1 MTRWPRPFSLL
12 SKRRLDT
19 HLTLVFG
26 ITALLVLLGI
36 VLFVNSRTV
45 SIVDRASQTLF
56 SHMASESGAAVD
68 KSLASVD
75 VLSTLLISD
84 PQDTNYRNASQPS
97 FTERMRVVLDAM
109 PVVSA
114 IYIGYDDGG
123 FVLLRRLS
131 SSVARLN
138 LNAPEAARFLLER
151 IAPASE
157 DPSSRAGVA
166 TAAATLTFLDASLHP
181 IRVSRPLSL
190 LYDPRGRDWYRKA
203 RAQSAPIL
211 TDPYWF
217 YATEERGITF
227 ARRLRHG
234 GGVVGIDL
242 SLADLSTQLLR
253 LRNTPGTELLIVDA
267 AGDVLASTDSAL
279 MLPRETETPADA
291 LGGVEGGDT
300 GFALGGALDDA
311 RTADAADLPAS
322 GVPGIEA
329 ASQAFQPVSTV
340 TSTLG
345 TGRTV
350 APIVRRMMR
359 AAHDTSY
366 PDNPQRIQLGSDFW
380 TMRVMPVRASG
391 WTFRVVL
398 ATPDDEVLTGARRL
412 VVYLEA
418 ISLLAVL
425 VLLVV
430 IRFTARRVSR
440 PLVAISKQAEA
451 LNAFDFPGA
460 MREQRSSVTEI
471 ATLSGALHRAGATL
485 QRFVEIGRTLAAERD
500 PDRLLARLLDETV
513 HATRAEGGVIL
524 LTEDD
529 GVHFRI
535 GARTG
540 TQVNAKGTYDAPG
553 GPMNLAMTIAHA
565 FGTEG
570 MVVDTVAGGLGERI
584 RDALQR
590 HAATQLDWPIR
601 WSGRSGD
608 ANAERHAAHEGEPL
622 LAALTNGNGPSAA
635 ADVPSSRLQVIA
647 LRNRSNELIGG
658 LLLCMGNMDAD
669 TSGARKR
676 RAAPGDLDLARA
688 LAGNAAIAL
697 ETALLLK
704 SRKAL
709 LDGVVRMIAEATDA
723 KSPHTSGH
731 CQRVPV
737 LMQGLAQ
744 AACEAKQGP
753 YAHFT
758 LTPDD
763 WEAVEVA
770 SWLHDC
776 GKLTTP
782 EYVIDK
788 ATKLETLSNRIHEI
802 RTRFEVMKAHA
813 QTDYWR
819 AVASG
824 ESESHARAT
833 RDRML
838 ASLDDDFAFVA
849 NCNEGS
855 ESMRPDDLARLQSI
869 GQRRW
874 MRTLD
879 DTLGTSRDER
889 ARMERSR
896 TRHRRGSTL
905 PVEEPLLADREE
917 HVIPHEPNALSDR
930 EERFGFTMRPLAS
943 RMNLGELHNL
953 SIGRGT
959 LTGEERFE
967 INRHI
972 TRTIVMLEGLPLTGA
987 LKRVPE
993 YAGGHHEKMDG
1004 GGYPRGLTR
1013 NQMSPIA
1020 RMMAI
1025 ADVFEA
1031 LTAGDRPYKK
1041 AKPLS
1046 EAFRIMGQ
1054 MKRDNHLDPDLLDLF
1069 ISSDVWRDYARH
1081 FLLPWQDDAP
1091 DVDAVLSI
1099 TPRADGETLVPA

>member
-1 MTRWPRPFSLL
+1 MSR
-12 SKRRLDT
+12 RRLET

-36 VLFVNSRTV
+36 VLFVNNRTV

-56 SHMASESGAAVD
+56 SHMAAESGAAVD

-84 PQDTNYRNASQPS
+84 PQAVAYHDAALPS

-114 IYIGYDDGG
+114 IYIGFDNGG

-131 SSVARLN
+131 SSVARRN
-138 LNAPEAARFLLER
+138 LAAPDNARYLLER
-151 IAPASE
+151 IAPELGDTPSRVGAAS
-157 DPSSRAGVA
+157 
-166 TAAATLTFLDASLHP
+166 AAATLTFLDDGLHT
-181 IRVSRPLSL
+181 IRVSEPLSL
-190 LYDPRGRDWYRKA
+190 LYDPRARDWYRQA
-203 RAQSAPIL
+203 RAQTAPIL
-211 TDPYWF
+211 TGPYWF
-217 YATEERGITF
+217 YATEERGITY
-227 ARRLRHG
+227 AQRLRHG

-242 SLADLSTQLLR
+242 GLADLSSQLQK
-253 LRNTPGTELLIVDA
+253 LRNTPGTALLIVDND
-267 AGDVLASTDSAL
+267 GDVLASTDDAL
-279 MLPRETETPADA
+279 MRARH
-291 LGGVEGGDT
+291 GGDRQVDPLGDT
-300 GFALGGALDDA
+300 EAGGAGLA
-311 RTADAADLPAS
+311 AIGASGAVAADAATLQMD
-322 GVPGIEA
+322 A
-329 ASQAFQPVSTV
+329 AAQAFKVVTATQPDTANVGTTVS
-340 TSTLG
+340 
-345 TGRTV
+345 
-350 APIVRRMMR
+350 PIMRQMMR
-359 AAHDTSY
+359 AAHDKGF
-366 PDNPQRIQLGSDFW
+366 PNRPVRLQLGNGFW
-380 TMRVMPVRASG
+380 TMRAMPVRASG

-418 ISLLAVL
+418 ISLLGVL
-425 VLLVV
+425 VMLLV
-430 IRFTARRVSR
+430 IRLTARRVSR

-460 MREQRSSVTEI
+460 MREQPSSVAEI
-471 ATLSGALHRAGATL
+471 ATLSGALHRAGSTL

-513 HATRAEGGVIL
+513 NATRAEGGVIL

-535 GARTG
+535 GARAG
-540 TQVNAKGTYDAPG
+540 SRSNAKGTYDAPD
-553 GPMNLAMTIAHA
+553 GPMRLATTIAHA

-570 MVVDTVAGGLGERI
+570 VVVDTCAGGLGERI

-601 WSGRSGD
+601 GARVGVPTAD
-608 ANAERHAAHEGEPL
+608 ASRLLSDEEDDDPL
-622 LAALTNGNGPSAA
+622 LAALTGDPASTANASEGA
-635 ADVPSSRLQVIA
+635 VPASRLQVIA

-658 LLLCMGNMDAD
+658 LLLCMGAD
-669 TSGARKR
+669 EAAQAGGKRART
-676 RAAPGDLDLARA
+676 APGEVDLARA

-737 LMQGLAQ
+737 LMQGLVQ
-744 AACEAKQGP
+744 AACDSKAGP
-753 YAHFT
+753 YAHFA

-763 WEAVEVA
+763 WEAVDVA

-788 ATKLETLSNRIHEI
+788 ATKLETLTNRIHEI
-802 RTRFEVMKAHA
+802 RTRFEVLKAHA
-813 QTDYWR
+813 HIDYWR
-819 AVASG
+819 AVANG
-824 ESESHARAT
+824 ESESHAGVV
-833 RDRML
+833 RDRTL
-838 ASLDDDFAFVA
+838 TVLDDEFAFVA
-849 NCNEGS
+849 SCNEGS
-855 ESMRPDDLARLQSI
+855 EFTRPEDIARLKSI
-869 GQRRW
+869 GERRW
-874 MRTLD
+874 TRTLD
-879 DTLGTSRDER
+879 DTLGTSRDEQ
-889 ARMERSR
+889 ARMARSR
-896 TRHRRGSTL
+896 QRNGRGIAL
-905 PVEEPLLADREE
+905 PVEERLLADRED
-917 HVIPHEPNALSDR
+917 HVISHEANALSDR
-930 EERFGFTMRPLAS
+930 EARFGFSMRPLAS
-943 RMNLGELHNL
+943 RNNMGELYNL
-953 SIGRGT
+953 SIARGT
-959 LTGEERFE
+959 LTPEERFE

-1069 ISSDVWRDYARH
+1069 VSSGVWRAYATQ
-1081 FLLPWQDDAP
+1081 FLLPWQSDNP
-1091 DVDAVLSI
+1091 DVDAILAI
-1099 TPRADGETLVPA
+1099 TPSDNDQTLMPA

>member
-1 MTRWPRPFSLL
+1 MTRWPRPFPLMSR
-12 SKRRLDT
+12 RRLET
-19 HLTLVFG
+19 HLTIVFG

-56 SHMASESGAAVD
+56 SHMAGESGAAVD

-75 VLSTLLISD
+75 VLSTLLVAD
-84 PQDTNYRNASQPS
+84 PQAVSYHEAAQPS

-114 IYIGYDDGG
+114 IYIGFDNGG

-131 SSVARLN
+131 SNVARHHLAAPN
-138 LNAPEAARFLLER
+138 NAQYLLER
-151 IAPASE
+151 IAPETGDA
-157 DPSSRAGVA
+157 SSRAG
-166 TAAATLTFLDASLHP
+166 TTSAAATLTFLDDTLHA
-181 IRVSRPLSL
+181 IRVSQPLSL
-190 LYDPRGRDWYRKA
+190 LYDPRSRDWYRQA
-203 RAQSAPIL
+203 RAQAAPIL
-211 TDPYWF
+211 TGPYWF
-217 YATEERGITF
+217 YATEERGITY
-227 ARRLRHG
+227 ARRLRRG

-242 SLADLSTQLLR
+242 GLADLSGQLQK
-253 LRNTPGTELLIVDA
+253 LRNTPGTALLIVDSG
-267 AGDVLASTDSAL
+267 GDVLASTDDAL
-279 MLPRETETPADA
+279 MRPGAGDRQADA
-291 LGGVEGGDT
+291 LAGAEDSDAGLGLTDAPVDVSANAT
-300 GFALGGALDDA
+300 ALQMDA
-311 RTADAADLPAS
+311 ATQAYKAVTTAQPGTADAR
-322 GVPGIEA
+322 
-329 ASQAFQPVSTV
+329 STV
-340 TSTLG
+340 S
-345 TGRTV
+345 
-350 APIVRRMMR
+350 PIMRHMMR
-359 AAHDTSY
+359 AAHDKAF
-366 PDNPQRIQLGSDFW
+366 PDTPERLQLGSDFW

-418 ISLLAVL
+418 ISLLGVL
-425 VLLVV
+425 VMLVV
-430 IRFTARRVSR
+430 IRLTARRVSQ

-460 MREQRSSVTEI
+460 MREQPSSVTEI

-535 GARTG
+535 GARTEAQSN
-540 TQVNAKGTYDAPG
+540 TQGTYEAPD
-553 GPMNLAMTIAHA
+553 GPMRLATTIAHA

-570 MVVDTVAGGLGERI
+570 MIVNTGAGGLGERI

-590 HAATQLDWPIR
+590 HAATQLDWPIFPGAR
-601 WSGRSGD
+601 AGAPALD
-608 ANAERHAAHEGEPL
+608 AGGLGPDPDEEPL
-622 LAALTNGNGPSAA
+622 LVALTAGAA
-635 ADVPSSRLQVIA
+635 PASDAGTSRLQVIA

-658 LLLCMGNMDAD
+658 LLLSMGPQEMGKAVAQR
-669 TSGARKR
+669 ART
-676 RAAPGDLDLARA
+676 APGDLDLARA

-737 LMQGLAQ
+737 LMQGLVQ
-744 AACEAKQGP
+744 AACDTKEGS
-753 YAHFT
+753 YAHFA

-776 GKLTTP
+776 GKLTTA

-802 RTRFEVMKAHA
+802 RTRFEVVKAHA
-813 QTDYWR
+813 HIDYWR

-824 ESESHARAT
+824 ESESHARLT

-838 ASLDDDFAFVA
+838 TTLDDEFAFVA
-849 NCNEGS
+849 LCNEGT
-855 ESMRPDDLARLQSI
+855 EFMRPEDVERLQSI

-874 MRTLD
+874 IRTLD
-879 DTLGTSRDER
+879 DRLGTSRDEQ
-889 ARMERSR
+889 ARMARSR
-896 TRHRRGSTL
+896 QRNGRGTTL
-905 PVEEPLLADREE
+905 PMDEPLLADRED
-917 HVIPHEPNALSDR
+917 HIIAHEANALSDR
-930 EERFGFTMRPLAS
+930 EARFGFSMRPPAS
-943 RMNLGELHNL
+943 RLNLGELHNL
-953 SIGRGT
+953 SIARGT
-959 LTGEERFE
+959 LTAEERFE

-1013 NQMSPIA
+1013 NQMSPVA

-1046 EAFRIMGQ
+1046 EAFRIMAQ

-1069 ISSDVWRDYARH
+1069 ISSGVWRTYAAQ
-1081 FLLPWQDDAP
+1081 FLLPWQSDNPNVEEILA
-1091 DVDAVLSI
+1091 I
-1099 TPRADGETLVPA
+1099 TPSGDGHALVPA